1 MPNITNKTGVMKGA
15 TARPGN
21 IPLTSANIAE
31 ITNVATLDTDLLA
44 NGYTAAQ
51 LIGMTEN
58 DKIYAWRIKNGLP
71 HQ

>member
-1 MPNITNKTGVMKGA
+1 MPNITHKTGVMKGA

-21 IPLTSANIAE
+21 IPLTGPQAAE
-31 ITNVATLDTDLLA
+31 IVNVAALDTDLLA

-58 DKIYAWRIKNGLP
+58 DKIYAWRIKNALP